1 MQWTSLQ
8 KLENTEN
15 MTCREI
21 FMSRGNAEIEKL
33 ATKYGCETNVFIER
47 YRTVIYKQ
55 FHAEVDT

>member
-1 MQWTSLQ
+1 MDFFA
-8 KLENTEN
+8 KLENIEN

-21 FMSRGNAEIEKL
+21 FLSRGNAEIEKL